1 MIKRLKLWMNHFLRT
16 TDLSGEIYLR
26 YILLIS
32 LILSVA
38 SLIKALPRAYGAG
51 SIAGFSGTKLLV
63 LLPLFFSLAF
73 AFLGLVLLETRFD
86 SAVLNF
92 GQKVSSFMR
101 RLGGFNWFV
110 WAGIIIIFGLSV
122 LFNSGLPII
131 SEIPNFWIFGHLAL
145 LGTLFLN
152 GSGKISHSY
161 NLLVTFSVYGL
172 ILWVLNYIPDVS
184 NYPLT
189 LGWSETS
196 RYYYS
201 SLFFSRNVYHTRV
214 PLSSFL
220 PARYLLQSVPFIITN
235 TPIWLHRLWL
245 VLLWVVFTLAG
256 GLALAKRIRPENFW
270 LRLGITAWFVL
281 FVFQGPVY
289 FHLMLVAIIVLLG
302 FNKNQLTKS
311 MVSVIIA
318 SLWAGICRI
327 NWFPVAGAL
336 AVTLY
341 IVEVPQRDKKFWEYW
356 AWPVLAVLLGVT
368 TAIGSNALY
377 VMISGH
383 SLDGFLTS
391 INSPLL
397 SYRLFPNDAYGPGL
411 LVSLIIA
418 IFPLIL
424 IMFWRLL
431 PNLRS
436 WHKLRLSAMFLILAV
451 FLVGGLIVSIKIG
464 GGNNL
469 HNLDAFLVL
478 LSVVTIYLLFNRF
491 IPDDHSHYKRLET
504 PIILL
509 MLLGLIP
516 IAFLLDN
523 VRSYPT
529 LDHKRAWDDI
539 NEIQSLSDELVPDNG
554 EVLFIHNRHLLTFN
568 IIDGVDLISDY
579 EKVFLMEMAMSE
591 TMSYL
596 DSFKHDIETHR
607 FYMIITEPLF
617 LGIKPMSAVFA
628 EENNAWVVH
637 VARPIDQSYKTIFE
651 SRESAISVM
660 VPKGGD

>member
-1 MIKRLKLWMNHFLRT
+1 MDESFPKNHRFYQVR
-16 TDLSGEIYLR
+16 SYLR
-26 YILLIS
+26 YILLFS
-32 LILSVA
+32 LLLSVA
-38 SLIKALPRAYGAG
+38 SLIRTLPSTYGAG
-51 SIAGFSGTKLLV
+51 SIAGFSGTKLLE
-63 LLPLFFSLAF
+63 LFPLYFSLAF

-86 SAVLNF
+86 SAVLNY
-92 GQKVSSFMR
+92 GKKVSSLMR
-101 RLGGFNWFV
+101 RLGGLNWFIL
-110 WAGIIIIFGLSV
+110 AGIVLIFGLSV
-122 LFNSGLPII
+122 LFNYDLPII
-131 SEIPNFWIFGHLAL
+131 SKIPNFWILGHIAL
-145 LGTLFLN
+145 LGSLCLN
-152 GSGKISHSY
+152 GSGKFSHSH
-161 NLLVTFSVYGL
+161 NLMVAFSIFGL

-201 SLFFSRNVYHTRV
+201 SLFFSRNVYDTHV

-235 TPIWLHRLWL
+235 TPLWLHRLWL
-245 VLLWVVFTLAG
+245 VLLWVVLTLAG
-256 GLALAKRIRPENFW
+256 GLALTKRIRPGNF
-270 LRLGITAWFVL
+270 LLKLGLTAWFVL

-289 FHLMLVAIIVLLG
+289 FHLMLVAVIVLLG
-302 FNKNQLTKS
+302 FNKNQLAKS
-311 MVSVIIA
+311 MVYVIIA

-341 IVEVPQRDKKFWEYW
+341 ILEVPQRDKKFWEYW

-436 WHKLRLSAMFLILAV
+436 WHKLRLSAMFSILAV
-451 FLVGGLIVSIKIG
+451 FLGGGMIVSIKIG

-478 LSVVTIYLLFNRF
+478 ISVVSIYLLFNRF

-516 IAFLLDN
+516 IAFLLNN

-539 NEIQSLSDELVPDNG
+539 NQIQSLIDELVPENG

-568 IIDGVDLISDY
+568 MIDGIDLITDY
-579 EKVFLMEMAMSE
+579 EKVYLMEMAMSD
-591 TMSYL
+591 TMSYI
-596 DSFKHDIETHR
+596 DRFEHDIETQR
-607 FYMIITEPLF
+607 FHMIITEPLYF
-617 LGIKPMSAVFA
+617 NLKPMSEIFA
-628 EENNAWVVH
+628 EESNAWIVH
-637 VARPIDQSYKTIFE
+637 VARPIGQSYQVIFE
-651 SRESAISVM
+651 SRKGAMSVM